1 MRFQIGALRTFIK
14 QLGFLLKLIM
24 AFMILL
30 CSIYLLI
37 NQRKPQYNKQLT
49 RKQIIFAILI
59 VDTAFYL
66 AFQLSNRVDA
76 LYFPIPYFQF
86 MFISY
91 SIYYF
96 GRKSILIASFNG
108 SDEALS
114 ISATMQIKLAQL
126 MFNGLVFFISAIF
139 ILNYID
145 YFLNMD
151 DYHLCQAQFFNIITT
166 VGFLLQGLFFLQIR
180 QLTRQVNK
188 NIKQDQSGEIR
199 QFTEVVKKR
208 LKQIWLLLIVNII
221 GSFVSFT
228 QNIYFVI
235 MNQIYH
241 TKGMKYTCFYVN
253 FPNDENLT
261 NFLNSSLD
269 LLDKFLSF
277 FLPYF
282 FALVIFWQRKAKQ
295 VVQSES
301 QEITTETYV
310 IQSDSTEQIDQS
322 PSMET

>member
-1 MRFQIGALRTFIK
+1 
-14 QLGFLLKLIM
+14 
-24 AFMILL
+24 
-30 CSIYLLI
+30 
-37 NQRKPQYNKQLT
+37 
-49 RKQIIFAILI
+49 
-59 VDTAFYL
+59 
-66 AFQLSNRVDA
+66 
-76 LYFPIPYFQF
+76 

-139 ILNYID
+139 ILNYVD
-145 YFLNMD
+145 YFMNMN

-180 QLTRQVNK
+180 QLTRQVHK
-188 NIKQDQSGEIR
+188 NIKQDQGGEIQ

-208 LKQIWLLLIVNII
+208 LKQIWYKFQILRLLLIVNII

-241 TKGMKYTCFYVN
+241 TNGMKYTCLYVN
-253 FPNDENLT
+253 FPNDEELT
-261 NFLNSSLD
+261 NLLNSSLD

-277 FLPYF
+277 FLPYI

-322 PSMET
+322 PSIET

>member
-1 MRFQIGALRTFIK
+1 
-14 QLGFLLKLIM
+14 
-24 AFMILL
+24 
-30 CSIYLLI
+30 
-37 NQRKPQYNKQLT
+37 
-49 RKQIIFAILI
+49 
-59 VDTAFYL
+59 
-66 AFQLSNRVDA
+66 
-76 LYFPIPYFQF
+76 

-108 SDEALS
+108 SGEALS
-114 ISATMQIKLAQL
+114 ITATMQIKLAQL

-139 ILNYID
+139 VLNYID

-151 DYHLCQAQFFNIITT
+151 DYHLCQGYIANYQLAQFFNIITT

-188 NIKQDQSGEIR
+188 NIKYDQSGEIR

-208 LKQIWLLLIVNII
+208 LKQIWYKCSIQRLLLIVNII

-241 TKGMKYTCFYVN
+241 TKGIRYTCFYVN

-269 LLDKFLSF
+269 LLDKFFSF

-282 FALVIFWQRKAKQ
+282 FALVIFWSRKAKQ